1 MSAPENASLKPG
13 ATATFKCKY
22 DGNPRPDVKWYKGS
36 KQIKD
41 ADRYIL
47 TNKSQVATLEIDDV
61 NASDD
66 GEYRVLVTNEYG
78 DAEHSFNLSVAS
90 AKSTSN
96 ESTAKSKSFLL
107 VMRLEVASL
116 QALLIRFLFHITR
129 NLS

>member
-1 MSAPENASLKPG
+1 MEYLTSFSAPGKIVSAPEDANLKPG

-47 TNKSQVATLEIDDV
+47 TNKSQVATLEVDDV

-78 DAEHSFNLSVAS
+78 DAEHNFNLSVAS
-90 AKSTSN
+90 AKSTSSS

-107 VMRLEVASL
+107 V
-116 QALLIRFLFHITR
+116 
-129 NLS
+129 